1 MRVLAIAAMITSL
14 SVPAFAQQ
22 DPKAEQSKAKEQT
35 KKEAEEIDKA
45 YKDAVKKT
53 TREPPVKKPDPW
65 RSMR

>member
-35 KKEAEEIDKA
+35 KKEA
-45 YKDAVKKT
+45 KK
-53 TREPPVKKPDPW
+53 
-65 RSMR
+65 